1 MDQSKPIEIRMD
13 FNLLRI
19 RNFDDIS
26 GELGLTGYFKI
37 QWKDEILSITGLILA
52 FPVFVIMLYSDVIL

>member
-26 GELGLTGYFKI
+26 GELGLTGYFKNVNTPR
-37 QWKDEILSITGLILA
+37 QYFHVHCTDQSFAQRSTLS
-52 FPVFVIMLYSDVIL
+52 